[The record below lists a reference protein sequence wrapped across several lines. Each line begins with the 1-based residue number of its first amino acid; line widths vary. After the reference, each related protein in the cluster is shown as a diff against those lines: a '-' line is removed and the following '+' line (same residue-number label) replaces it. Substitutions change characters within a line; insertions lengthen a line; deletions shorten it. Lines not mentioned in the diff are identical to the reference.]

1 MSRLKLTRTS
11 TASDSFLTNVQEEAN
26 CILAEIV
33 RLAGFIPQDFID
45 PSTSK
50 YKILLLD
57 FAYFTRTADFEKLIE
72 EHQELQDSFYS
83 ANGNLCNRFSALF
96 QALAN
101 FLYSLKEYCDQ
112 VGNER
117 VGISSL
123 DIMDVDI
130 LFHIGIVLLY
140 LERFLPGPVRER
152 LYIAIYRNS
161 DERNNVEFLVDFLR
175 MHPSATETNYLFE
188 RLKLSD
194 SFVDKCLICCETIHR
209 EGTNDFGKRYVD
221 RSTLIKWIFVCLNFK
236 SNILKND
243 TAKMRQIVEDFF
255 RDEWVVHLGLG
266 LNINLIDY
274 WQHCRAALGTL
285 VNQVDLVKA
294 KNLAIYH
301 YNALGK
307 LNMPQGKIS
316 PNDFEAHIRL
326 ITQYNSSLRW
336 LILHTMKTATKKAAS
351 YVQSIDIYPQ
361 FDAQALVLLLRASNF
376 EMDFFTAYRE
386 CLRNKNENIQ
396 KFTAT
401 TCSII
406 SDMAQ
411 LFSQDFGSLNQE
423 KKTKLRDWFL
433 LMKKTL
439 EELELNDN
447 KNGEFV
453 SQVKRRIAQ
462 VGDMLDL
469 SGNLAV
475 AQHLQKLELQLDCLS
490 ALYNVREEEER
501 QARRHADPSY
511 LWPILDD
518 WTPRIQRRILE
529 SSNVNA
535 VRSLFF
541 KLSLS
546 ISTLCERFGNDE
558 KKNLIGRA
566 YSYHLERR
574 LRVILQTIPH
584 RLFSVLKTTLCP
596 ALQRQWEPAFDKSA
610 AREMA
615 DFEDNFRLAE
625 ATYTISNLSLGVS
638 RMALK
643 KVGVISINPK
653 ELLEE
658 GIRRE
663 LSLELPAMLT
673 TLDKNQPLEDVLRNL
688 YEGIHPFHRA
698 FIYLC
703 EHVDI
708 NGHDMWRQEVDA
720 IIRHTARDLMERGAL
735 PLQTNSK
742 SVVAQPALA
751 LILNLILRHSDPST
765 NHYSE
770 GSMTWRDIKTKKEML
785 SSKTIDMIEKWSP
798 STAINSLRDILCR
811 DMERCITEAVKLLNS
826 IHTNVGQFTFDET
839 FLHSSQ
845 YDQLLRQIQANP
857 TLQRVIAKVGQR
869 LLLLVILCQ
878 TKKQHCQLHAAP
890 LFYALSACDKFLAST
905 PDEVPSD
912 VAPLVDLMRDCGL
925 CTPSMTLYKIRTPVS
940 PTASST
946 LLLNLYLMM
955 HKLNGTRRDAI
966 CGRTFVAGL
975 FCLLYQFD
983 AVEEFGRAAKLL
995 ADSITPTKGSNDKQ
1009 LLLSWVNNVVTFS

>member
-152 LYIAIYRNS
+152 FYIAIYRN
-161 DERNNVEFLVDFLR
+161 R
-175 MHPSATETNYLFE
+175 
-188 RLKLSD
+188 RLKLSN
-194 SFVDKCLICCETIHR
+194 SFVDKCLTCCETIHR

-274 WQHCRAALGTL
+274 WQHCRAALG
-285 VNQVDLVKA
+285 
-294 KNLAIYH
+294 
-301 YNALGK
+301 AL
-307 LNMPQGKIS
+307 GKIS

-462 VGDMLDL
+462 
-469 SGNLAV
+469 
-475 AQHLQKLELQLDCLS
+475 
-490 ALYNVREEEER
+490 
-501 QARRHADPSY
+501 
-511 LWPILDD
+511 
-518 WTPRIQRRILE
+518 RRILE

-546 ISTLCERFGNDE
+546 ISTLCERFNNDE

-751 LILNLILRHSDPST
+751 LILNLILKHSDPFT

-785 SSKTIDMIEKWSP
+785 SSKTIDMIEVIFKKWSP

-878 TKKQHCQLHAAP
+878 SKKQHCQLHAAP

-983 AVEEFGRAAKLL
+983 ALEEFGRAAKLL
-995 ADSITPTKGSNDKQ
+995 VDSLTPTKGSNDKQ
-1009 LLLSWVNNVVTFS
+1009 LLLSWVNSVVTFS

>member
-194 SFVDKCLICCETIHR
+194 SFVDKCLTCCETIHR

-274 WQHCRAALGTL
+274 WQHCRAALSTL
-285 VNQVDLVKA
+285 VNQMDLVKA

-301 YNALGK
+301 YDALV
-307 LNMPQGKIS
+307 
-316 PNDFEAHIRL
+316 
-326 ITQYNSSLRW
+326 
-336 LILHTMKTATKKAAS
+336 KTATKKAAS

-462 VGDMLDL
+462 
-469 SGNLAV
+469 
-475 AQHLQKLELQLDCLS
+475 
-490 ALYNVREEEER
+490 
-501 QARRHADPSY
+501 
-511 LWPILDD
+511 
-518 WTPRIQRRILE
+518 
-529 SSNVNA
+529 
-535 VRSLFF
+535 
-541 KLSLS
+541 LSLS

-720 IIRHTARDLMERGAL
+720 IIRHTAKDLMERGAL

-742 SVVAQPALA
+742 SVVAQPVLA
-751 LILNLILRHSDPST
+751 LILNLILRHSDPFT

-811 DMERCITEAVKLLNS
+811 DMERCITGKS
-826 IHTNVGQFTFDET
+826 
-839 FLHSSQ
+839 
-845 YDQLLRQIQANP
+845 
-857 TLQRVIAKVGQR
+857 
-869 LLLLVILCQ
+869 
-878 TKKQHCQLHAAP
+878 
-890 LFYALSACDKFLAST
+890 
-905 PDEVPSD
+905 
-912 VAPLVDLMRDCGL
+912 
-925 CTPSMTLYKIRTPVS
+925 
-940 PTASST
+940 
-946 LLLNLYLMM
+946 
-955 HKLNGTRRDAI
+955 
-966 CGRTFVAGL
+966 
-975 FCLLYQFD
+975 
-983 AVEEFGRAAKLL
+983 
-995 ADSITPTKGSNDKQ
+995 GS
-1009 LLLSWVNNVVTFS
+1009 